1 MERLLDLL
9 GKKSALRG
17 MCERTEKEEKRK
29 KLIRKDMER
38 RSCLRIQRKKD
49 NCRQQDKTKKNI
61 KR

>member
-9 GKKSALRG
+9 KKKV
-17 MCERTEKEEKRK
+17 CCVECVKEQRK

-49 NCRQQDKTKKNI
+49 NSRQRDKTKKNI

>member
-1 MERLLDLL
+1 
-9 GKKSALRG
+9 
-17 MCERTEKEEKRK
+17 MCERTKKEEKRK

-49 NCRQQDKTKKNI
+49 NPRQRDKTKKNI